1 MAKLYFRYAS
11 MGAGKS
17 LDLLKVA
24 YNYKERKQNV
34 LILSS
39 SFDNRFGEGVV
50 ASRIGVQEPAKMVTT
65 ESSIVGIVKL
75 HQRTNKVKINCLLV
89 DECQFLTKEQ
99 VEELTTVVDDMN
111 IPVICYGLRIDYR
124 GEPFEGSC
132 WLMAYAD
139 TIEEIKTI
147 CHCGKK
153 ATMNMRIVDGVAV
166 YEGEQ
171 IVIGGNESYVSVCR
185 KHYWKGDYGQNEKK

>member
-1 MAKLYFRYAS
+1 MAKLYFRYAAMNS
-11 MGAGKS
+11 GKS

-24 YNYKERKQNV
+24 YNYKEKNKNV

-39 SFDNRFGEGVV
+39 SLDNRFGEGFV
-50 ASRIGVQEPAKMVTT
+50 ASRIGVKEPAIMFSMTDELFNTVENYIK
-65 ESSIVGIVKL
+65 
-75 HQRTNKVKINCLLV
+75 TNGLIDCLLV
-89 DECQFLTKEQ
+89 DECQFLTKTQ
-99 VEELTTVVDDMN
+99 VKQLADVVDCMN
-111 IPVICYGLRIDYR
+111 IPTICYGLRVDYK

-132 WLMAYAD
+132 WLMALAD

-153 ATMNMRIVDGVAV
+153 ATMNMRVIDGKAV

-171 IVIGGNESYVSVCR
+171 VVIGGNETYVSVCR
-185 KHYWKGDYGQNEKK
+185 KHFTEGNFGQKK

>member
-1 MAKLYFRYAS
+1 MAKLYFRYSA

-24 YNYKERKQNV
+24 YNYKERNKTV

-39 SFDNRFGEGVV
+39 SFDNRFGEGFV
-50 ASRIGVQEPAKMVTT
+50 ASRVGIKEPAIMVNT
-65 ESSIVGIVKL
+65 EDNLCLIVGNYLNEYDIDC
-75 HQRTNKVKINCLLV
+75 ILV
-89 DECQFLTKEQ
+89 DECQFLKKEQ
-99 VEELTTVVDDMN
+99 IKQLADIVDDLN

-132 WLMAYAD
+132 WLMALAD

-153 ATMNMRIVDGVAV
+153 ATMNMRIVDGKAI
-166 YEGEQ
+166 YEGDQ
-171 IVIGGNESYVSVCR
+171 VVVGGNESYVSVCR
-185 KHYWKGDYGQNEKK
+185 KHFWEGNYGQNT

>member
-1 MAKLYFRYAS
+1 MAKLYFRYSA

-24 YNYKERKQNV
+24 YNYKERNQNC
-34 LILSS
+34 LIMSS
-39 SFDNRFGEGVV
+39 SLDKRFGDGIV
-50 ASRIGVQEPAKMVTT
+50 ASRIGIQEPCVMITIGDDIQ
-65 ESSIVGIVKL
+65 EIVEAYCVGK
-75 HQRTNKVKINCLLV
+75 
-89 DECQFLTKEQ
+89 DEDPSCILIDEAQFLTKDQ
-99 VEELTTVVDDMN
+99 VNSLTYIVDEMN

-132 WLMAYAD
+132 QLMALAD

-153 ATMNMRIVDGVAV
+153 ATMNMRIVDGKAV
-166 YEGEQ
+166 YDGDQ
-171 IVIGGNESYVSVCR
+171 IVIGGNESYISVCR
-185 KHYWKGDYGQNEKK
+185 KHYHEGNYGQKKD

>member
-1 MAKLYFRYAS
+1 MAKLYFRYAAMNS
-11 MGAGKS
+11 GKS

-24 YNYKERKQNV
+24 FNYKERHKNV

-39 SFDNRFGEGVV
+39 SLDNRFGEGFVV
-50 ASRIGVQEPAKMVTT
+50 SRIGIKEPAIMFKEIDNLFVIT
-65 ESSIVGIVKL
+65 EEY
-75 HQRTNKVKINCLLV
+75 NKKNNKIDCLLV
-89 DECQFLTKEQ
+89 DECQFLTKKQ
-99 VEELTTVVDDMN
+99 VNELVQIVDNLN
-111 IPVICYGLRIDYR
+111 IPVICYGLRTDYK

-132 WLMAYAD
+132 NLMALAD

-153 ATMNMRIVDGVAV
+153 AIMNMRILNGKAV

-171 IVIGGNESYVSVCR
+171 IIIGGNESYVSVCR
-185 KHYWKGDYGQNEKK
+185 KHFFKGDYGQEKKY

>member
-1 MAKLYFRYAS
+1 MAKLYFRYSA

-24 YNYKERKQNV
+24 FNYKERNKNV
-34 LILSS
+34 LILTSS
-39 SFDNRFGEGVV
+39 LDNRFGDGVV
-50 ASRIGVQEPAKMVTT
+50 ASRIGLKEPAIMIDT
-65 ESSIVGIVKL
+65 E
-75 HQRTNKVKINCLLV
+75 TNLSYTIGRCNDIDCVLI
-89 DECQFLTKEQ
+89 DEAQFLTKEQ
-99 VEELTTVVDDMN
+99 VNALTYVVDEMD

-132 WLMAYAD
+132 QLMALAD

-153 ATMNMRIVDGVAV
+153 ATMNMRIVDGNAV
-166 YEGEQ
+166 YEGDQ
-171 IVIGGNESYVSVCR
+171 IIIGGNESYVSVCR
-185 KHYWKGDYGQNEKK
+185 KHYHDGDYGQK

>member
-1 MAKLYFRYAS
+1 MAKLYFRYSA

-24 YNYKERKQNV
+24 FNYKEKNKKYI
-34 LILSS
+34 ILTSS
-39 SFDNRFGEGVV
+39 LDNRFGDGVV
-50 ASRIGVQEPAKMVTT
+50 ASRIGIKAAAVTIDT
-65 ESSIVGIVKL
+65 K
-75 HQRTNKVKINCLLV
+75 TNISYLISKYKNIDCVLI
-89 DECQFLTKEQ
+89 DEAQFLTKEQ
-99 VEELTTVVDDMN
+99 VNSLTYVVDEMN

-132 WLMAYAD
+132 QLMALAD

-153 ATMNMRIVDGVAV
+153 ATMNMRIVDGKAV
-166 YEGEQ
+166 YDGEQ
-171 IVIGGNESYVSVCR
+171 VVIGGNESYVSVCR
-185 KHYWKGDYGQNEKK
+185 KHYHEGNYGIVKND

>member
-1 MAKLYFRYAS
+1 

-24 YNYKERKQNV
+24 YNYKERNKTV

-39 SFDNRFGEGVV
+39 SFDNRFGEGFV
-50 ASRIGVQEPAKMVTT
+50 ASRVGIKEPAIMVNT
-65 ESSIVGIVKL
+65 EDNLCLIVGNYLNEYDIDC
-75 HQRTNKVKINCLLV
+75 ILV
-89 DECQFLTKEQ
+89 DECQFLKKEQ
-99 VEELTTVVDDMN
+99 IKQLADIVDDLN

-132 WLMAYAD
+132 WLMALAD

-153 ATMNMRIVDGVAV
+153 ATMNMRIVDGKAI
-166 YEGEQ
+166 YEGDQ
-171 IVIGGNESYVSVCR
+171 VVVGGNESYVSVCR
-185 KHYWKGDYGQNEKK
+185 KHFWEGNYGQNT